1 MLKWKAVVA
10 ALSCCLAISVTM
22 LLSQQKL
29 AEAAK
34 TNSLTALDY
43 AEIGQLVNRY
53 GQAIDTCSNNGY
65 DYADLYT
72 PDGVFIDKI
81 TPDGFTK
88 GGVVLAKGRE
98 QLAEVVGGGSLGCKR
113 PTKGPTA
120 TPGDGPV
127 AWNGWS
133 HLMVNHVITP
143 APGGATGR
151 VYLLMLGMTGPGS
164 LQRDGGYED
173 VYVKTAG
180 GWRIRSRTHVRL
192 RAWHNP
198 LLQTPD
204 LQ

>member
-1 MLKWKAVVA
+1 MFKWKAVVA
-10 ALSCCLAISVTM
+10 ALSCCLAISVTI
-22 LLSQQKL
+22 LLSQQRL

-34 TNSLTALDY
+34 TYSLTALDY

-113 PTKGPTA
+113 PSKGPTA

>member
-1 MLKWKAVVA
+1 MSSSSKWKAAVS
-10 ALSCCLAISVTM
+10 ALSVALIVAILMLAR
-22 LLSQQKL
+22 
-29 AEAAK
+29 AESK
-34 TNSLTALDY
+34 TTALTALDY

-81 TPDGFTK
+81 TPNGFAK
-88 GGVVLAKGRE
+88 GGVVRAKGRE
-98 QLAEVVGGGSLGCKR
+98 QLAEVVGGGSFGCKR
-113 PTKGPTA
+113 PTKGPTS

-133 HLMVNHVITP
+133 HLMLNHVITP
-143 APGGATGR
+143 TAEGATGR
-151 VYLLMLGMTGPGS
+151 VYLLMLGMTGPNS

-173 VYVKTAG
+173 VYVKTSG
-180 GWRIRSRTHVRL
+180 GWRIKSRTHVRL

-204 LQ
+204 LN